1 MEVLVVGG
9 TRFVGYQLVWRLLA
23 GGHRVT
29 ILNRGTRPDPFGD
42 AVERLRADRT
52 TAAFDAAVSGRRFDA
67 VVDFAVYTAR
77 DAHGVV
83 RALRD
88 RTKHYV
94 FISTGQV
101 YLVRQDCPVPA
112 SESDFAGP
120 LLPQPAMAVD
130 LENWRYGVDKRAA
143 EDVFAAAFADRAFPY
158 TSLRLPMVNG
168 ERDHFRR
175 LESYL
180 WRLLDGGPVLLPDG
194 GDRPTRHVYG
204 GAVVRCIAGMLGNV
218 ATHGQAY
225 NLAQDETVSLT
236 TLVTTL
242 AEVIGARPDF
252 VTVPTHAVR
261 EAGLDPVEVS
271 PFHDPWMSRLDPARA
286 RTDLGFTH
294 DPLRTYLDRIA
305 TSLLANPPPDRPKG
319 YTHRPEEIRLAR
331 SL

>member
-1 MEVLVVGG
+1 MDVLVVGG

-67 VVDFAVYTAR
+67 VVDFAVYTAQ
-77 DAHGVV
+77 DAHGAV

-101 YLVRQDCPVPA
+101 YLVRQDCPVPSREA
-112 SESDFAGP
+112 DFAGP
-120 LLPQPAMAVD
+120 LQPQPTAAVD
-130 LENWRYGVDKRAA
+130 LENWRYGIDKRAA
-143 EDVFAAAFADRAFPY
+143 EDVFAAAFVERAFPY

-168 ERDHFRR
+168 ERDHYRR

-180 WRLLDGGPVLLPDG
+180 WRLLDGGPILLPDG
-194 GDRPTRHVYG
+194 TDPPTRHVYS
-204 GAVVRCIAGMLGNV
+204 GAVVRCIANLLGQE
-218 ATHGQAY
+218 ATHGQSY
-225 NLAQDETVSLT
+225 NLAQDETVPLT

-252 VTVPTHAVR
+252 VSVAAPALR
-261 EAGLDPVEVS
+261 AAGLDPVQVS
-271 PFHDPWMSRLDPARA
+271 LFHDPWMSRLDPARA

-294 DPLRTYLDRIA
+294 DPLRPYLDRIA
-305 TSLLANPPPDRPKG
+305 TTLLSNPPTDRPPS
-319 YTHRPEEIRLAR
+319 YAHRPSELRLAQ